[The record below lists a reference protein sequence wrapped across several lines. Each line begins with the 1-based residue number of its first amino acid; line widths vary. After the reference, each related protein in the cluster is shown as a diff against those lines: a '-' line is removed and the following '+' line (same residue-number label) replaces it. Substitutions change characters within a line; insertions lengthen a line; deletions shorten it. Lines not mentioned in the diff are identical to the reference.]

1 MDDFKLI
8 AFASYSTVGGSQA
21 AMLATFVGQ
30 NCSAFYTDGGGAVGI
45 VNIRVGPPG
54 PLTAIATPAAA
65 TTEWSRAI
73 GNILPVVTTGTSAI
87 TATVTQVN
95 DTTYQVRSYNCGTAA
110 LTESII
116 WFGLYTLAV

>member
-45 VNIRVGPPG
+45 VNIRVGTPG

-65 TTEWSRAI
+65 NTEWSRAV
-73 GNILPVVTTGTSAI
+73 GNVLPVVTTGTGTIFGVVVPVDS
-87 TATVTQVN
+87 
-95 DTTYQVRSYNCGTAA
+95 TTYQVRTWDPAA
-110 LTESII
+110 NAAAESIV